1 MLDFQ
6 DLLRV
11 SFRQVWRQRAR
22 YLGVVLTVMFGT
34 AGLVVINTIGDD
46 VKTRVNRDLD
56 LLGGVT
62 LIKVYYS
69 SEEST
74 MPPTAFKAE
83 TLEKLRALPGVEGIS
98 ALAMKVIP
106 ARTILGGQRFVF
118 TLVGVDAQFWAVNS
132 SIATMGRLLTAEE
145 VAGRRRVC
153 VLGERLAE
161 ELYGRRDV
169 VGERIP
175 IDGDLYEIVGLL
187 GGASAGDRDRWAF
200 IPVTTAQDRIYPLIP
215 PNRLYMRCS
224 SMEQVESVAAAVR
237 ECVTAS
243 QAPEGLQ
250 VEVAR
255 DRLHQVRRTSWWIEV
270 FVYVAV
276 LATLALGGFGIWTI
290 MMSAVRARTREIGV
304 KKAMGAADGDIL
316 AQFLAESATLSL
328 VGGIAGGLLGRAVI
342 GGICQFMGSMVPGSL
357 MWLTMAASLLA
368 AFALGIGAGF
378 YPSFRAS
385 RMDVVTAIR
394 YE

>member
-1 MLDFQ
+1 MLEFR
-6 DLLRV
+6 DLLRI
-11 SFRQVWRQRAR
+11 SFRQVLRQRAR

-34 AGLVVINTIGDD
+34 AGLVVVTTLGDD

-62 LIKVYYS
+62 LIKVYYA

-74 MPPTAFKAE
+74 LPPTAFQAE
-83 TLEKLRALPGVEGIS
+83 TLEKLRALPGVAGLS
-98 ALAMKVIP
+98 ALAMKVVP
-106 ARTILGGQRFVF
+106 ARAILGRQWSLF

-132 SIATMGRLLTAEE
+132 SLATAGRLLTAEE
-145 VAGRRRVC
+145 VTGRRQVC

-187 GGASAGDRDRWAF
+187 GGANAGDRDRWAF
-200 IPVTTAQDRIYPLIP
+200 IPVTTAQDRIHPLIP
-215 PNRLYMRCS
+215 PNRLYLRCS
-224 SMEQVESVAAAVR
+224 SLEAVEAVAAAVR
-237 ECVTAS
+237 ECIAGS
-243 QAPEGLQ
+243 QDPAGLQ
-250 VEVAR
+250 VEVAHA
-255 DRLHQVRRTSWWIEV
+255 RLQQVRRTGWWIEV

-304 KKAMGAADGDIL
+304 KKAMGAADRDIL

-328 VGGIAGGLLGRAVI
+328 VGGVAGGLFGRAVI
-342 GGICQFMGSMVPGSL
+342 GGLCRLMGTPVPASL
-357 MWLTMAASLLA
+357 AWLTVATGLVVT
-368 AFALGIGAGF
+368 FALGLGAGF
-378 YPSFRAS
+378 YPAFRAS